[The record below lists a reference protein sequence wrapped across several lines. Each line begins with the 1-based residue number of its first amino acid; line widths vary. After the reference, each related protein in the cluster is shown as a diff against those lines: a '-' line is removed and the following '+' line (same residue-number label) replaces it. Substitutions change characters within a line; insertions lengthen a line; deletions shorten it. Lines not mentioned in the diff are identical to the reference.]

1 MTSKWLLD
9 LLIMTSSIFNEI
21 LSYLKAIYQLRKR
34 YQNKFWNLKPI
45 IPNRKRIEMV
55 QVMTDIPYQALL

>member
-1 MTSKWLLD
+1 
-9 LLIMTSSIFNEI
+9 MTSSIFNEI
-21 LSYLKAIYQLRKR
+21 LSYLKAIYQSRKR
-34 YQNKFWNLKPI
+34 YQNKFGNLKSI